1 MKNWVLSLSAL
12 VLLGA
17 VSYGLFL
24 ATAPEAVPD
33 GLLYANGHIEG
44 TDVAISAEVTGT
56 VLESRLQEGRQVA
69 VRDLLLRLD
78 DADFL
83 KRLVVA
89 EAEQASAQGGV
100 VQSRAELAVWHHH
113 LGSAERDLQR
123 ARSLA
128 ADRNLS
134 EQQLRSAE
142 DAVKEAQGN
151 VARLASVVTQ
161 AEANLQAAAGRADLI
176 RLQLDKTRIEA
187 PIDGT
192 IVTKAIEVGELAT
205 PGRVLAVLVN
215 LSQLEL
221 RVFVPERD
229 LGKIQLGGPA
239 HVTVDAFP
247 EHYFLATVTRADQ
260 RTQFTPRDIHMPEE
274 RTRMVFGITLAV
286 ENAEGILK
294 PGMPADA
301 WIKWRDEMDWPAK
314 LPVPR

>member
-1 MKNWVLSLSAL
+1 MKNWLSTLAALL
-12 VLLGA
+12 VLGA
-17 VSYGLFL
+17 LSYGLFV
-24 ATAPEAVPD
+24 ATAPESLPE

-44 TDVAISAEVTGT
+44 TDVALSAEVTAK
-56 VLESRLQEGRQVA
+56 VVESRLREGRRVA
-69 VRDLLLRLD
+69 AGDLLLRLD

-83 KRLVVA
+83 KRLAVA
-89 EAEQASAQGGV
+89 EAEQTSAQGGV
-100 VQSRAELAVWHHH
+100 AQSHTELSVWRHH

-128 ADRNLS
+128 TDRNLS

-142 DAVKEAQGN
+142 DAVKEARGN
-151 VARLASVVTQ
+151 VERLTSLVTQ
-161 AEANLQAAAGRADLI
+161 TEANLQAAAGRADLI

-187 PIDGT
+187 PIDAT
-192 IVTKAIEVGELAT
+192 VVTKAIEVGELAT
-205 PGRVLAVLVN
+205 PGRVLTLLVD

-239 HVTVDAFP
+239 LVSVDAFP
-247 EHYFLATVTRADQ
+247 ERYFPAKVARVDQ
-260 RTQFTPRDIHMPEE
+260 RAQFTPRDIHMPEE
-274 RTRMVFGITLAV
+274 RTRMVFGITLAI

-301 WIKWRDEMDWPAK
+301 WIKWRAEVDWPTK